1 MNNQQNEKQR
11 TLLQNRALHRY
22 FELLAD
28 TLNAAGL
35 DQRAVLKPSI
45 QIPWNAAAIKEQIW
59 KPIQDLQLG
68 KKSTTELT
76 TSEVSAVYE
85 TLNRFLAEKHGVSV
99 DFPSEQSMLSDQDSL
114 AARLTSDDPL

>member
-1 MNNQQNEKQR
+1 MTQEPEKQR
-11 TLLQNRALHRY
+11 TLRQNAALHKF

-28 TLNAAGL
+28 RLNAAGL

-45 QIPWNAAAIKEQIW
+45 QIPWNASAIKEQIW

-85 TLNRFLAEKHGVSV
+85 TLNRFLAEKHGVSQE
-99 DFPSEQSMLSDQDSL
+99 FPSDQSMLENLQIHE
-114 AARLTSDDPL
+114 